1 MCRSAWHRDNVQ
13 DCNLRAL
20 IMFRTI
26 YTFSMALALLA
37 TPLVGVA
44 GSERD
49 QDRARQ
55 ALKSGEV
62 MPLVTILQRV
72 ALEHPGQIMEVELE
86 RDDGVWI
93 YELRVLEPGGG
104 LIKLKVDAR
113 TAVILKS
120 KKGRS

>member
-1 MCRSAWHRDNVQ
+1 
-13 DCNLRAL
+13 
-20 IMFRTI
+20 MFRTI
-26 YTFSMALALLA
+26 STFCLALVLLA
-37 TPLVGVA
+37 TPVIGVA
-44 GSERD
+44 GGERD

-62 MPLVTILQRV
+62 MPLITILERV
-72 ALEHPGQIMEVELE
+72 ARVHPGQVMEVELE

-113 TAVILKS
+113 TGVILKR
-120 KKGRS
+120 KKDRS

>member
-1 MCRSAWHRDNVQ
+1 MWRSAWRRDNVQ
-13 DCNLRAL
+13 VCNLRAL

-26 YTFSMALALLA
+26 CTFCMALALLA
-37 TPLVGVA
+37 TPIVGVT
-44 GSERD
+44 GGERD

-62 MPLVTILQRV
+62 MPLATILERV
-72 ALEHPGQIMEVELE
+72 AREHPGQIMEVELE
-86 RDDGVWI
+86 RDDGAWI

-113 TAVILKS
+113 TGAILKGR
-120 KKGRS
+120 KGRS